1 MTLPLFSQSWL
12 SVLLFI
18 LFALIICI
26 GSVQTFRKHVQRK
39 SDFMLHSLI
48 PLGMAAL
55 SFSVIGLIKN
65 YMVSLQHVDAAGEM
79 TKLKL
84 AHAVV
89 HGSLGGAPYV
99 ILGLLCLGISYIFM
113 YINQDK
119 TDKSFS

>member
-1 MTLPLFSQSWL
+1 
-12 SVLLFI
+12 
-18 LFALIICI
+18 
-26 GSVQTFRKHVQRK
+26 
-39 SDFMLHSLI
+39 MLHSLI

-55 SFSVIGLIKN
+55 SFSIIGLIKN
-65 YMVSLQHVDAAGEM
+65 YVVALHFADATGEM

-99 ILGLLCLGISYIFM
+99 ILGLLCLGVSYIFM

-119 TDKSFS
+119 SGKMFS